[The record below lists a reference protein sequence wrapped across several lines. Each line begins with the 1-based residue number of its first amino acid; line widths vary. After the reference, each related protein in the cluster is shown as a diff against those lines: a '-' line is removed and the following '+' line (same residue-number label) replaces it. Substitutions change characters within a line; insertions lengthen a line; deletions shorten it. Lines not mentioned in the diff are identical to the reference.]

1 MWAGV
6 LWAAG
11 NFCSIVAVLKLGQ
24 AVGYS
29 SVQASIMVSGLWGL
43 FYYKEVPREQVMNWV
58 LSAVSASAG
67 MILLSQQ
74 I

>member
-11 NFCSIVAVLKLGQ
+11 NVCSIVAVLKLGQ

-43 FYYKEVPREQVMNWV
+43 FYYKEVPREHIGFWV
-58 LSAVSASAG
+58 LSAMSATMG
-67 MILLSQQ
+67 MVLLSQQ